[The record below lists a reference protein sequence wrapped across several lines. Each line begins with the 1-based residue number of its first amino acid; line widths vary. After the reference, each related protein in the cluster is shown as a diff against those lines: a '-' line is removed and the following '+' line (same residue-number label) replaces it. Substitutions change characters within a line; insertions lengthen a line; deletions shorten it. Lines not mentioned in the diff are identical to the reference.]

1 MLPLT
6 KQTDCVK
13 KASCGEPFNAIFA
26 SDTVS
31 LEILATGLIA
41 GKHLQTKTSARNKR
55 CAKRCTVQSEKDIT
69 VWHRRNYVK
78 HYYGCNFCTNHS
90 VLYRCSTKK
99 L

>member
-31 LEILATGLIA
+31 LEILATSLIA
-41 GKHLQTKTSARNKR
+41 GNPLQTKTSASNKR
-55 CAKRCTVQSEKDIT
+55 CVKRCTAQSEKDIT
-69 VWHRRNYVK
+69 IWHRRNYVK
-78 HYYGCNFCTNHS
+78 HYYCCNFCVNHS
-90 VLYRCSTKK
+90 VLYRCSPKK